1 MASDLNLEAVIG
13 FEGNIKNGLCYVKR
27 DSIDYL
33 VYALGSTI
41 VVKNINANTQSF
53 CQGHSNKVSCIT
65 VSNDGSM
72 IASGQQNYT
81 GFKADVIIW
90 SLDAVIANANTPDRS
105 GELMHI

>member
-72 IASGQQNYT
+72 IAFFPLPVLFYGVFVCFVFCSTRGV
-81 GFKADVIIW
+81 FF
-90 SLDAVIANANTPDRS
+90 
-105 GELMHI
+105 E